1 MIACG
6 FPFVIVA
13 VIINGVIRADG
24 GGACIL
30 LSGCFSDKGI
40 EKNGGGSGLINFRT
54 GSVINHPP
62 VS

>member
-40 EKNGGGSGLINFRT
+40 EKMGTAALLI
-54 GSVINHPP
+54 SEPDQ
-62 VS
+62 S